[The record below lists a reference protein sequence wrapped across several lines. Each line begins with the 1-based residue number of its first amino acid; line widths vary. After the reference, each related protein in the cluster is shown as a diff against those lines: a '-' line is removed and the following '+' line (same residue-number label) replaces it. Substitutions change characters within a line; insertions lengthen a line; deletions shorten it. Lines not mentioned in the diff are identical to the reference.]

1 MTDLDVACPL
11 LALQRAGFVRPGRR
25 RCLGLPEPSSL
36 SKVQSRSAGN
46 RKAKGF
52 VKFNMRENAAAAG
65 RRNGARA
72 GREPCGGGAPLH
84 EDRRGAGRQEEVSK
98 VRVH

>member
-52 VKFNMRENAAAAG
+52 VKSAIGLAAAEI
-65 RRNGARA
+65 RTTKNGT
-72 GREPCGGGAPLH
+72 
-84 EDRRGAGRQEEVSK
+84 
-98 VRVH
+98 